1 MTDSV
6 PINTHKLIIISPT
19 FGRGVEGTMS
29 RVDFFYFLSS
39 FFFALFIIINILMSH
54 AIQLLMSQHTYT
66 KVIPA
71 ILQHLLRLHQLDCS
85 Y

>member
-1 MTDSV
+1 MKDSV
-6 PINTHKLIIISPT
+6 PIHTHKLIIISPT
-19 FGRGVEGTMS
+19 FGRGIEGTMS
-29 RVDFFYFLSS
+29 RVDFFCFLF
-39 FFFALFIIINILMSH
+39 FFFALFIIINILMSR

>member
-6 PINTHKLIIISPT
+6 PINTHKLIIISLT

-29 RVDFFYFLSS
+29 RVDFFCFLF

-54 AIQLLMSQHTYT
+54 AIQLLMSQHTYP
-66 KVIPA
+66 KVIPT